1 MDSIKDRL
9 GRGERRD
16 RDGGRKRFH
25 WPRKERTG
33 PELVPW
39 RWERRRWLE
48 TLRLG
53 PGSTHNR
60 MGGMQGEK
68 LKITPPFL

>member
-16 RDGGRKRFH
+16 RDGGRKRFY
-25 WPRKERTG
+25 WLRKERIG
-33 PELVPW
+33 LELVLW

-48 TLRLG
+48 ILRLG
-53 PGSTHNR
+53 SGFTYNR
-60 MGGMQGEK
+60 MGGM
-68 LKITPPFL
+68 